1 MRLKPTLVAASMG
14 LALVALAG
22 ARVTVSTAPVDPW
35 FNAPAVNA
43 PPLLAT
49 FENGI
54 AILGD
59 DGHWYKAEVDGGEI
73 HPVQISNSP
82 LDPVVADAMAKS
94 NRAARIAIR
103 QAWRETTM
111 GVKTGVVQVIR
122 DTRALLQSGTGIIDR
137 VKAAQVGAGANAG
150 EVRTGH
156 RLLVGEVETLAR
168 DKRELERTVRE
179 LSIQVRELTDIVR
192 QQNLNVDTK
201 SEPKE

>member
-1 MRLKPTLVAASMG
+1 MRLKPTLMSVAVV
-14 LALVALAG
+14 LTLVVLAG
-22 ARVTVSTAPVDPW
+22 ARVVVSTAPVDPW
-35 FNAPAVNA
+35 FNAPAVNV
-43 PPLLAT
+43 PPLPAT

-54 AILGD
+54 AIPGE
-59 DGHWYKAEVDGGEI
+59 DGHWYKAEVDDGEI

-122 DTRALLQSGTGIIDR
+122 DTRALLQAGTGIVDR
-137 VKAAQVGAGANAG
+137 VKAAQVGTNANAG
-150 EVRTGH
+150 AVRTGH
-156 RLLVGEVETLAR
+156 RLLVDEVEVLAR

-179 LSIQVRELTDIVR
+179 LSIQVRELADSVR
-192 QQNLNVDTK
+192 KQNLNVDTK